1 MLILSV
7 KKRTEKSAKSN
18 SLEIKILPRIGISED
33 RNSTPTKIWA
43 YQMM

>member
-18 SLEIKILPRIGISED
+18 GLQSKILPRIGIFD
-33 RNSTPTKIWA
+33 DKNSTPTKIWA